1 MKALDFMDR
10 KADGTPRKKHRL
22 LILLCLLIFI
32 ALLIPQGGEIY
43 EPDFL
48 LGYDVYVRPSYV
60 VSESATPQK
69 WAITDKATEKAI
81 FRLCQKM
88 DTYQAKDMTEIL
100 LGGVFDGLQM
110 DHMIYLAA
118 GKYCYIIRPMEWENG
133 INAQEEVADE
143 MYGKPLLEVNR
154 FSLWGKDADT
164 DLFSYLKSANLE
176 ETIGLNS
183 TMSWY
188 SSLNQEEFDD
198 LLALLET
205 VGEENAE
212 LID

>member
-48 LGYDVYVRPSYV
+48 FGYDVYVRPSYV
-60 VSESATPQK
+60 FAEDAQLQTWKV
-69 WAITDKATEKAI
+69 TDRNTEKAL

-88 DTYQAKDMTEIL
+88 DTYRAKDAVDVL
-100 LGGVFDGLQM
+100 LGCVSNGTCI
-110 DHMIYLAA
+110 DHAIILEA
-118 GKYCYIIRPMEWENG
+118 GKYCYTIRPMEWEKG
-133 INAQEEVADE
+133 INAQEGVADD

-154 FSLWGKDADT
+154 LSLWGKDADT
-164 DLFSYLKSANLE
+164 DLFSYLDFANLE
-176 ETIGLNS
+176 ETIGLDG
-183 TMSWY
+183 TWSWY
-188 SSLNQEEFDD
+188 STLTQEEFDE

-205 VGEENAE
+205 VGESNAE
-212 LID
+212 LVP

>member
-69 WAITDKATEKAI
+69 WAITDKAAEKAI

-88 DTYQAKDMTEIL
+88 DTYRAKDAVDVL
-100 LGGVFDGLQM
+100 LGGVSNGICL
-110 DHMIYLAA
+110 DHVIILEA
-118 GKYCYIIRPMEWENG
+118 GKYCYTIRPMEWGNG
-133 INAQEEVADE
+133 INAQEAVADD

-164 DLFSYLKSANLE
+164 DLFSYLKSTNLE
-176 ETIGLNS
+176 ETIGLDG
-183 TMSWY
+183 TWSWY
-188 SSLNQEEFDD
+188 STLTQEEFDEV
-198 LLALLET
+198 LALLET

>member
-1 MKALDFMDR
+1 MDR

-48 LGYDVYVRPSYV
+48 FGYDVYVRPSYV
-60 VSESATPQK
+60 FAEDAQLQTWKV
-69 WAITDKATEKAI
+69 TDRNTEKAL

-133 INAQEEVADE
+133 INAQEEVADD

-154 FSLWGKDADT
+154 LSLWGKNGDT
-164 DLFSYLKSANLE
+164 DLFSYLNSADLE

-183 TMSWY
+183 TVSWY
-188 SSLNQEEFDD
+188 STLTQEEFDEV
-198 LLALLET
+198 LALLET